1 MIRAALLSFALF
13 AACANPPAPENPNSV
28 PNVLQSITQI
38 RASSGPYVYMT
49 GGLNSG
55 PSVGQTATFVVTLDD
70 RLTCVFQTSPTVA
83 GQLGTAT
90 AHRITIPGL
99 YGAFV
104 RASLPNIEPVETT
117 FTPNFTLET
126 RLPGG
131 SATTRTGQGD
141 PRFEQI
147 RAVFVTYPTPCWGFG

>member
-1 MIRAALLSFALF
+1 MIRVALLSLIAL
-13 AACANPPAPENPNSV
+13 AACANPPPPDNPNSV

-38 RASSGPYVYMT
+38 RNSAGPFIYMR

-55 PSVGQTATFVVTLDD
+55 ASLGQTATFVVTLDD
-70 RLTCVFQTSPTVA
+70 ALICTFQTNSTVA
-83 GQLGTAT
+83 GQPGTAT

-99 YGAFV
+99 YAAFV

-147 RAVFVTYPTPCWGFG
+147 RAVFLNYPTPCWDFG